1 MTQLAFIRSLA
12 RFLFETKAIKDNY
25 DSTEEYTVDQLYQLI
40 HPSWTMEKIELETYP
55 LKSILDIVLA
65 ENALVD
71 FDHWT
76 KKLSA
81 AHFDSEAFANG
92 SRRILKIRR
101 ISTCS

>member
-1 MTQLAFIRSLA
+1 MTQAAFIRSLG
-12 RFLFETKAIKDNY
+12 RFLFDTKAINDY
-25 DSTEEYTVDQLYQLI
+25 DSTKEYTVDQLYQLI
-40 HPSWTMEKIELETYP
+40 HPTWPMEKIELQTYP
-55 LKSILDIVLA
+55 LKSILDIILS

-101 ISTCS
+101 TSTSS